1 MTSRTQ
7 LELANSFREN
17 ARAASVMQGEIC
29 VVTGATSGIGR
40 ATAIGLAKSG
50 ARVVIVARNASKAA
64 EVVAEIAS
72 LPGAARAEIV
82 LADLTEMSE
91 VGRAADEIGRRFD
104 RVDVL
109 VNNAAGM
116 FDTYHESSEGIEDAY
131 AVNHLA
137 VFLLTLSLHQ
147 SLLRAPH
154 PRVVIVSSN
163 VHEKAAYAR
172 DYASLVRPKYEWSQ
186 IYAQTKLRNM
196 IFTRTLSELWKADGI
211 TVNSLHPGVVDT
223 GLMSGWENRMMK
235 LVFKVVQKFFISP
248 AEGARTSIF
257 LASDASVAGVTG
269 TYFAKCEPHPH
280 NPVADDVAIQ
290 ALLWEESMAC
300 LKQAGI
306 DDVGA
311 AFAGQGRDKA
321 VAA

>member
-1 MTSRTQ
+1 MTNSTQ
-7 LELANSFREN
+7 LELAARYREN
-17 ARAASVMQGEIC
+17 AMDPAMNGEIC

-40 ATAIGLAKSG
+40 ATAIGLARSG

-64 EVVAEIAS
+64 EVVAEIS
-72 LPGAARAEIV
+72 GIPGAARAEVV

-91 VGRAADEIGRRFD
+91 VSGSADEIQRRFD

-109 VNNAAGM
+109 VNNAGGM

-137 VFLLTLSLHQ
+137 VFLLTLSLHP
-147 SLLRAPH
+147 SLVRAPH

-172 DYASLVRPKYEWSQ
+172 DYASLVRPKYEWSR

-223 GLMSGWENRMMK
+223 GLMSGWENRPMK

-269 TYFAKCEPHPH
+269 TYFAKCKPHPH
-280 NPVADDVAIQ
+280 NPVADDIAFQ
-290 ALLWEESMAC
+290 DLLWEESMAF

-306 DDVGA
+306 TLPSAPDEA
-311 AFAGQGRDKA
+311 A
-321 VAA
+321 AAAA

>member
-1 MTSRTQ
+1 MTSHTQ
-7 LELANSFREN
+7 LALANSFREN

-72 LPGAARAEIV
+72 LPAAAKAEVV

-91 VGRAADEIGRRFD
+91 VGQAADEIGRRFD

-116 FDTYHESSEGIEDAY
+116 FDTYHESSDGIEDAY

-154 PRVVIVSSN
+154 PG
-163 VHEKAAYAR
+163 
-172 DYASLVRPKYEWSQ
+172 DYASLVRPRYEWSR

-196 IFTRTLSELWKADGI
+196 IFTRTLSERWKADGI

-235 LVFKVVQKFFISP
+235 LVFKVVQRFFISP

-269 TYFAKCEPHPH
+269 TYFAKCKPHPH
-280 NPVADDVAIQ
+280 NPIADDAATQ
-290 ALLWEESMAC
+290 DQLWEES
-300 LKQAGI
+300 LTFLRRAGI
-306 DDVGA
+306 ALPFAPDQA
-311 AFAGQGRDKA
+311 AAP
-321 VAA
+321 AA